1 MKRSLSAL
9 LACAVALPALAQDA
23 AADWDLTNNERSRLM
38 VAHVQ
43 FNTGLA
49 IATRCADGG
58 FEAVIAGLPPAGRAA
73 SRPLRIAFGDEPLHD
88 TRWTVATEDT
98 VAVAEMPAPFARK
111 LREGGRFRV
120 LIPNAA
126 ADGRNLM
133 YDVQLPA
140 SSASIDR
147 TLTSCERPLVD
158 PRDAELDALAE
169 DGVPPDIT
177 WMSRPT
183 PQYPR
188 TNYARGFAVVTCLTK
203 PDGGLRD
210 CEIESEHP
218 REGRFGDAV
227 LASARRARLR
237 NVTNPSEPLPTRR
250 VAYKVN
256 FVVDGYQTQDDRQ
269 RSRESRESRDAE
281 RREREA
287 RRASGR

>member
-1 MKRSLSAL
+1 MKRTLSVL
-9 LACAVALPALAQDA
+9 LACAVAVPALAQDA
-23 AADWDLTNNERSRLM
+23 AADWDLTNAERNRLM

-43 FNTGLA
+43 FSNGLA

-58 FEAVIAGLPPAGRAA
+58 FEAVLAGLPPAGRAA
-73 SRPLRIAFGDEPLHD
+73 SRPLRIAFGDDPLHE
-88 TRWTVATEDT
+88 TRWTVASEDT

-133 YDVQLPA
+133 YDVELPA
-140 SSASIDR
+140 SSASIDQ
-147 TLTSCERPLVD
+147 TLTTCQRPLVD

-169 DGVPPDIT
+169 DGVPADIT
-177 WMSRPT
+177 WLSRPT
-183 PQYPR
+183 PQFPR
-188 TNYARGFAVVTCLTK
+188 TNYARGFAVVTCLTR
-203 PDGGLRD
+203 PDGALRD

-218 REGRFGDAV
+218 RDGRFGDAV

-237 NVTNPSEPLPTRR
+237 NASNPSAPLPVRR

-256 FVVDGYQTQDDRQ
+256 FVVDGFQTQEDRQ
-269 RSRESRESRDAE
+269 RSRESRAAE
-281 RREREA
+281 RQEREA
-287 RRASGR
+287 RRANGG